1 MIETKERIL
10 EFIAKNQRNESKKG
24 MVLLL
29 TGPPG
34 VGKTKFAQCLAE
46 SLDIPFVQ
54 ITLGG
59 QNDGE
64 LLHGHGYTYSG
75 SQPGLIVK
83 KMNSFL
89 KLIGFNEKYNQ
100 KEETETKENSK
111 PNVSSSKSNDQK
123 KPNESLMKSPLMQI
137 KQLIKVLSTPHF
149 DGRVLLTLDQSSR
162 STLKYILMNPSI
174 CFEEIASQAHS
185 VILAGGTMKPVD
197 LLS

>member
-1 MIETKERIL
+1 
-10 EFIAKNQRNESKKG
+10 
-24 MVLLL
+24 
-29 TGPPG
+29 
-34 VGKTKFAQCLAE
+34 
-46 SLDIPFVQ
+46 
-54 ITLGG
+54 
-59 QNDGE
+59 
-64 LLHGHGYTYSG
+64 
-75 SQPGLIVK
+75 
-83 KMNSFL
+83 MNSFL